1 MKKLI
6 KISSVLIIASMSV
19 LAVSCDKD
27 RNDTRNEVVSDTSAV
42 AGPAADAKSDS
53 SEATAR
59 WLTVF
64 DEARAESKR
73 SGKPIFAMFTGSDWC
88 GWCIALHAEVLEKK
102 EFLKYAAAE
111 LVLFEA
117 DFPRKK
123 KISDELKKQ
132 NQALSSKY
140 GVRGFPTVLI
150 LDVEG
155 NQIAQT
161 GYQDGGAAKYVE
173 HIKSL
178 VNAAK

>member
-6 KISSVLIIASMSV
+6 KISSVLIISAISI
-19 LAVSCDKD
+19 LAVSCDK
-27 RNDTRNEVVSDTSAV
+27 NRNEMKQEAVSDTSAV
-42 AGPAADAKSDS
+42 TGPVADAKSDS

-64 DEARAESKR
+64 DEALAESKR
-73 SGKPIFAMFTGSDWC
+73 SGKPIFALFTGSDWC

-102 EFLKYAAAE
+102 EFIKYAAAE

-123 KISDELKKQ
+123 KISDELKTQ
-132 NQALSSKY
+132 NQALKSKY

-150 LDVEG
+150 LDAEG

-178 VNAAK
+178 INANK